1 MIYKPLKRN
10 TPIATLIKNFIN
22 KKSGK
27 VAESRNEIQ
36 RRFDHLD
43 WKDQKKILM
52 ASLDSCMSDRSW
64 AYKKLLRYWDKSF
77 EPKVR
82 EVWDKYHEPM
92 CSWSIIRY
100 FPVSYIK
107 ENVESFTSKRDYY
120 FICLRLAEDPNYVI
134 DRKKLRTIDYLSVL
148 FHTGRTISKE
158 EADNLLFEV
167 VHDMCVSGLS
177 LLDFEDF
184 DYDKGVFYLNNYRSI
199 KLAKYYLNKMGHL
212 EAEQSFDDWN
222 EGVLQYIHLSPEY
235 QALSKYNDDHI
246 IDDLKI
252 KTLKKYAYLALDQKY
267 KLPTDTIMN
276 ELLTSEDW
284 KLYLSH
290 EIATSKIDT
299 VDSPSD
305 PQYLKELIH
314 TNPAFKNLMDAFNLE
329 MDSEVT
335 PF

>member
-27 VAESRNEIQ
+27 VSESRNEIQ
-36 RRFDHLD
+36 RRFEHLD

-64 AYKKLLRYWDKSF
+64 AYMRLLRYWDKSF

-100 FPVSYIK
+100 FPISYIK
-107 ENVESFTSKRDYY
+107 ENMESFTSERGYY
-120 FICLRLAEDPNYVI
+120 FICLRLTEDPDYVI
-134 DRKKLRTIDYLSVL
+134 DRSKLRAIDYLSVL
-148 FHTGRTISKE
+148 FHSGRPISTE
-158 EADNLLFEV
+158 DVDNILFEV
-167 VHDMCVSGLS
+167 VHDMCVSGFTLFD
-177 LLDFEDF
+177 LEDS
-184 DYDKGVFYLNNYRSI
+184 DYGGGVFNLCNYRSI
-199 KLAKYYLNKMGHL
+199 ILAKHYLNKMGYL

-222 EGVLQYIHLSPEY
+222 GGVLQYIYLSPEY
-235 QALSKYNDDHI
+235 QTLSRLSANYI

-252 KTLKKYAYLALDQKY
+252 KTLRKYAYLALDKKY

-276 ELLTSEDW
+276 ELLTSEEW
-284 KLYLSH
+284 KNYLSPK
-290 EIATSKIDT
+290 IATSRIAPENT
-299 VDSPSD
+299 PSD

-314 TNPAFKNLMDAFNLE
+314 TKPAFRNLMDAFNLE